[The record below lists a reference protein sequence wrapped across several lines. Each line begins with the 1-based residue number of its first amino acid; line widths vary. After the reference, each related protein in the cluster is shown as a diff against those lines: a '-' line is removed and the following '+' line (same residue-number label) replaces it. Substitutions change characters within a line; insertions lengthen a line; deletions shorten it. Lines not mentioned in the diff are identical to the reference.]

1 MTIKYDGGPAF
12 AKVCDEHFHDGQ
24 TGMSLRDYFAGQAIA
39 GAALDPYGKLRF
51 DVTSYQCAYNAYKV
65 ADLMLAQRDF
75 VAPIAKEGDD
85 E

>member
-1 MTIKYDGGPAF
+1 MTTKYDGGPAF

-39 GAALDPYGKLRF
+39 GAALDPDGKRL
-51 DVTSYQCAYNAYKV
+51 DVTSYLCAYNAYKV
-65 ADLMLAQRDF
+65 ADLMLRQRDF

>member
-39 GAALDPYGKLRF
+39 GAAID
-51 DVTSYQCAYNAYKV
+51 TSSQSRYSAKYISGLAYEI
-65 ADLMLAQRDF
+65 ADRMLAQRDY
-75 VAPIAKEGDD
+75 IKQE
-85 E
+85 EE

>member
-39 GAALDPYGKLRF
+39 GAALDPDGKRL
-51 DVTSYQCAYNAYKV
+51 DVTSYLCAYNAYKV
-65 ADLMLAQRDF
+65 ADLMLRQRDF

>member
-1 MTIKYDGGPAF
+1 MTIKYDGDGGDPAF
-12 AKVCDEHFHDGQ
+12 PFPDQGFK
-24 TGMSLRDYFAGQAIA
+24 GMSLRDYFAGQAIA
-39 GAALDPYGKLRF
+39 GAALDPDGKRL
-51 DVTSYQCAYNAYKV
+51 DVTSYLCAYNAYKV